1 MSESWH
7 EKVKNKNREEII
19 AAGKELFLK
28 RNFLNVNI
36 KEVCELAGTSR
47 VTFYKYFNTID
58 ELIFEVQI
66 DILNS
71 MTQFIKA
78 ADKAEVSGLDR
89 LRLMLQAWVDFAK
102 QHKDYMKFIILFDL
116 YYEAYNTNEELKHKY
131 EDFISN
137 ENKDNFLISAINK
150 GIEDRSLRRDLDTVK
165 TGYYIFSTVMGVLQ
179 KMSYTALA
187 NKNHH
192 TIFEEIAES
201 VVQSILNHI
210 KNIDYTNL

>member
-1 MSESWH
+1 MNESWH
-7 EKVKNKNREEII
+7 EKVKNKNRDEII

-28 RNFLNVNI
+28 HNFLNVNI

-47 VTFYKYFNTID
+47 VTFYKYFSTID

-78 ADKAEVSGLDR
+78 ADKAEVSGLER

-116 YYEAYNTNEELKHKY
+116 YYEAYKTNEELKQRYKN
-131 EDFISN
+131 FISN
-137 ENKDNFLISAINK
+137 ENKDNFLDSAINK
-150 GIEDRSLRRDLDTVK
+150 GIEDKSLRGDLDTIK
-165 TGYYIFSTVMGVLQ
+165 SGYYIFSTMMGVLQ
-179 KMSYTALA
+179 RMSYTTLA
-187 NKNHH
+187 NKNHD
-192 TIFEEIAES
+192 IVFEEISES

-210 KNIDYTNL
+210 KNSDYTNL